1 MTYPG
6 QFYPSSWVEVA
17 LWRNWMP
24 TSDQDLREDV
34 VTVGKTATNTNEG
47 ESK

>member
-17 LWRNWMP
+17 LWCNWMP
-24 TSDQDLREDV
+24 
-34 VTVGKTATNTNEG
+34 EG
-47 ESK
+47 YWERYYGE